1 LFLLLLFRG
10 NVNKLEVNLL
20 LSCGLLNFFNAL
32 VKRDEFDLVA
42 DLRREDLRRGHH
54 HGCCLD
60 EDVTPD
66 LLAEAVV
73 ISVDESEEGN
83 VVTCDLGGF
92 HLNGNVDFLSRLHY
106 LQDALRRSLEVI
118 TICLNKEGVFR
129 PVEFASISESP
140 CLDELFS
147 SEERESITEAFLD
160 ESSLVNDLLLLRLL
174 VAFSWLLR

>member
-1 LFLLLLFRG
+1 LSGLLLLLLFRSHIL
-10 NVNKLEVNLL
+10 KLEVDLL
-20 LSCGLLNFFNAL
+20 LSCGLLNFLDTL
-32 VKRDEFDLVA
+32 VKRDC
-42 DLRREDLRRGHH
+42 LRGEDLRGGGHH
-54 HGCCLD
+54 HDWSSLD

-118 TICLNKEGVFR
+118 PICLNKEGVFR
-129 PVEFASISESP
+129 PVEFTSISESP
-140 CLDELFS
+140 CLDELLS
-147 SEERESITEAFLD
+147 SEERVSITEAFFD
-160 ESSLVNDLLLLRLL
+160 VSSLVNGLLLLRLL